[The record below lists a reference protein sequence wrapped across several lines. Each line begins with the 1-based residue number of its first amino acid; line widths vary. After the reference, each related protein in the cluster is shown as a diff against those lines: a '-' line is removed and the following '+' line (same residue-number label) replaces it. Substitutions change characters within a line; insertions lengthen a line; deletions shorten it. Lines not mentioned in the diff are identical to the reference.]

1 MTAATKLSKNSVPEL
16 LDCIIAM
23 GSGGIAESVRD
34 EEFLRHFYP
43 LPEHARALDP
53 HVLLVIGDRGA
64 GKTNL
69 FRAIQY
75 PAGLQAITSLAAGR
89 PIPRTDQSD
98 WLVGFNSEGADHPP
112 EMVFQ
117 KFAAG
122 KEPIALQHAWLGLL
136 IKRLVAKKAIEAP
149 SLPQPVQKVGSSLNH
164 DLAALAECTGSHL
177 VELFGVLDTFDAKLR
192 EDDRWLFMTYDALDR
207 VSSGDWDAMKVI
219 IRGLTQF
226 WASNSRRWL

>member
-1 MTAATKLSKNSVPEL
+1 MTVATKLSKKSAPEL

-23 GSGGIAESVRD
+23 GSGGIAESVP
-34 EEFLRHFYP
+34 ESEFLAQFYP

-69 FRAIQY
+69 FQAIQY
-75 PAGLQAITSLAAGR
+75 PAGLQAIISLAAGR
-89 PIPRTDQSD
+89 PIPRTDQSH

-117 KFAAG
+117 RFAAG

-136 IKRLVAKKAIEAP
+136 IKRLVAEKAIAGS
-149 SLPQPVQKVGSSLNH
+149 SLPKPVQKAVSSPKH
-164 DLAALAECTGSHL
+164 DLAALAEHQFS
-177 VELFGVLDTFDAKLR
+177 FGRTVWRAGC
-192 EDDRWLFMTYDALDR
+192 
-207 VSSGDWDAMKVI
+207 V
-219 IRGLTQF
+219 
-226 WASNSRRWL
+226 